1 MSQGTPQAAIQQ
13 GHPVPSASLDS
24 GAFRGSLKNYLP
36 TRVHG
41 RDLAAFERNLTM
53 SRVDDLYGNDGIAKS
68 GVNSIATNVIGTGLT
83 PQSVIPAKRLGID
96 PAAAKDVSDQME
108 WLWSEWCGQA
118 HYRDQMGFE
127 DLQML
132 GLRSLIRN
140 GELVHLPVM
149 EERPGSRFALRIQDI
164 RPSRLRTPW
173 DKQFDPL
180 LHDGV
185 ELTPTGVPLAYWI
198 ANPTPSPFPGGAI
211 IDDSALT
218 SGAFR
223 RVPARLGHRRGMF
236 HIFRAESEE
245 QFRGT
250 SCLAPAV
257 KFFRHLN
264 DSIDYELMAQVLA
277 AAFPVFVGL
286 ENGPQSLPGYVDEET
301 DGTGDQ
307 KRYYQD
313 IPPGGIMYGNKGEK
327 PEVLESKRPSANFLN
342 FCELVLRI
350 LASALEI
357 PYEVLTKD
365 FSKTTYSSARAALL
379 EAWRVYEVYRSF
391 FVRHYCQPI
400 WTMVQEEAWLRGY
413 LQLPK
418 GSPDF
423 YAGLTYWCNTRW
435 IGPARGYIDPT
446 KEIAANIAA
455 IEAGL
460 MTRSEAIAERGGD
473 FDEVSEQLANEQ
485 ARLKELGVTLAS
497 AAVTTPAPAAQ
508 PMSAEASSADAP
520 SPLARPTG
528 RPAGPAEGGRQ
539 SGSSSKPGAQDA

>member
-1 MSQGTPQAAIQQ
+1 MSQAAIYQ
-13 GHPVPSASLDS
+13 GHPVPSASLES

-41 RDLAAFERNLTM
+41 RDMAAFERGLTM
-53 SRVDDLYGNDGIAKS
+53 TRVEDLYGNDGIAKS

-83 PQSVIPAKRLGID
+83 PQSVIPAKRLGLK
-96 PAAAKDVSDQME
+96 PKAAKDVADQME

-118 HYRDQMGFE
+118 HYREQMGFE

-132 GLRSLIRN
+132 GLRSLIRA
-140 GELVHLPVM
+140 GEMVHLPVM
-149 EERPGSRFALRIQDI
+149 EDRPGSRFSLRIQDI

-173 DKQFDPL
+173 DKQFEPL

-185 ELTPTGVPLAYWI
+185 EVTPTGVPTAYWI
-198 ANPTPSPFPGGAI
+198 ASPPPSAFPRGGI
-211 IDDSALT
+211 LDDSALT
-218 SGAFR
+218 SGQFR
-223 RVPARLGHRRGMF
+223 RIPARIGHRRGLF
-236 HIFRAESEE
+236 HVFRAESEE

-286 ENGPQSLPGYVDEET
+286 ENGPQSLPGYVEEET
-301 DGTGDQ
+301 DGEE

-313 IPPGGIMYGNKGEK
+313 IPPGGVMYGNKGEK

-350 LASALEI
+350 LASSLEI

-413 LQLPK
+413 LRLPK
-418 GSPDF
+418 SAPDF
-423 YAGLTYWCNTRW
+423 YAGLAYWCNTRW

-455 IEAGL
+455 IKAGL

-485 ARLKELGVTLAS
+485 ARLKELGVTLAG
-497 AAVTTPAPAAQ
+497 AAVSVNLKAGDDKPETPERTATPGKT
-508 PMSAEASSADAP
+508 
-520 SPLARPTG
+520 SPEQAH
-528 RPAGPAEGGRQ
+528 A
-539 SGSSSKPGAQDA
+539 

>member
-1 MSQGTPQAAIQQ
+1 
-13 GHPVPSASLDS
+13 
-24 GAFRGSLKNYLP
+24 
-36 TRVHG
+36 
-41 RDLAAFERNLTM
+41 
-53 SRVDDLYGNDGIAKS
+53 
-68 GVNSIATNVIGTGLT
+68 
-83 PQSVIPAKRLGID
+83 
-96 PAAAKDVSDQME
+96 ME

-118 HYRDQMGFE
+118 HYREQMNFE
-127 DLQML
+127 DLQLL

-149 EERPGSRFALRIQDI
+149 EERPSCRFDLRIQDI

-173 DKQFDPL
+173 DKQYDPL

-185 ELTPTGVPLAYWI
+185 EVTSSGVPVAYWI
-198 ANPTPSPFPGGAI
+198 ASPPPSAFSRSGVG
-211 IDDSALT
+211 DDSLFA
-218 SGAFR
+218 SGVFR
-223 RVPARLGHRRGMF
+223 RIPARIGHRRGLF
-236 HIFRAESEE
+236 HIFRSETEE
-245 QFRGT
+245 QFRGI
-250 SCLAPAV
+250 SCLSPAV

-277 AAFPVFVGL
+277 AAFPVFIGL
-286 ENGPQSLPGYVDEET
+286 ENGPQALPNYVQEDLDGEDEE
-301 DGTGDQ
+301 
-307 KRYYQD
+307 KRYYQE

-327 PEVLESKRPSANFLN
+327 PEILESKRPSANFLN

-413 LQLPK
+413 LTLPI
-418 GSPDF
+418 GGPDF
-423 YAGLTYWCNTRW
+423 YAGMSYWCNTRW

-473 FDEVSEQLANEQ
+473 FDEITEQLAGEQVRYEELGITLANATVPVNLKTENKDGDQTKEQ
-485 ARLKELGVTLAS
+485 AGQTDKTG
-497 AAVTTPAPAAQ
+497 
-508 PMSAEASSADAP
+508 AEH
-520 SPLARPTG
+520 G
-528 RPAGPAEGGRQ
+528 RV
-539 SGSSSKPGAQDA
+539 

>member
-1 MSQGTPQAAIQQ
+1 MKTAAIQQ
-13 GHPVPSASLDS
+13 GHPTSAASLDS
-24 GAFRGSLKNYLP
+24 GAFRGSLKTYLP
-36 TRVHG
+36 PRVRG
-41 RDLAAFERNLTM
+41 RDQAAFERDLTI
-53 SRVDDLYGNDGIAKS
+53 SRVEDLYGNDGIAKS

-83 PQSVIPAKRLGID
+83 PQSVIPAKRLGLPPED
-96 PAAAKDVSDQME
+96 VKDVQDQME

-118 HYRDQMGFE
+118 HYREQLGFE
-127 DLQML
+127 DLQLL

-149 EERPGSRFALRIQDI
+149 DDRPGCRFALRIQDI
-164 RPSRLRTPW
+164 RPSRLRTPR
-173 DKQFDPL
+173 DKQYDPL

-198 ANPTPSPFPGGAI
+198 ANPAPSTFPGGGI

-223 RVPARLGHRRGMF
+223 RIPARIGHRRGLF
-236 HIFRAESEE
+236 HIFRPEAEE
-245 QFRGT
+245 QFRGI

-277 AAFPVFVGL
+277 AAFPVFIGQ
-286 ENGPQSLPGYVDEET
+286 ENGPQALPGYVQEDLDGDGEE
-301 DGTGDQ
+301 
-307 KRYYQD
+307 KRYYQE
-313 IPPGGIMYGNKGEK
+313 IPAGGVMYGNKGEK

-391 FVRHYCQPI
+391 FTRHYCQPI

-413 LQLPK
+413 LRLPQ
-418 GSPDF
+418 GAPDF
-423 YAGLTYWCNTRW
+423 HAGLAYWCNTRW

-446 KEIAANIAA
+446 KEIAANISA

-473 FDEVSEQLANEQ
+473 FDEVAEQLAGEQ
-485 ARLKELGVTLAS
+485 DRLKELGIAPVGAIS
-497 AAVTTPAPAAQ
+497 PAPAAL
-508 PMSAEASSADAP
+508 PAESGQADATRPPNVDP
-520 SPLARPTG
+520 SGAEHG
-528 RPAGPAEGGRQ
+528 RV
-539 SGSSSKPGAQDA
+539 

>member
-1 MSQGTPQAAIQQ
+1 MSMLSAFRNLFGSQGAIRQ
-13 GHPVPSASLDS
+13 GHPVSSASLDS

-36 TRVHG
+36 PRVRTRG
-41 RDLAAFERNLTM
+41 MAAFERDLTIA
-53 SRVDDLYGNDGIAKS
+53 RVDDLYGNDGIAKS

-83 PQSVIPAKRLGID
+83 PQSVIPASRLGL
-96 PAAAKDVSDQME
+96 PQEAVKDVQDQME
-108 WLWSEWCGQA
+108 WLWAEWCGQA
-118 HYRDQMGFE
+118 HYREQLGFE

-132 GLRSLIRN
+132 GLRSLIRA
-140 GELVHLPVM
+140 GEMVHLPVM
-149 EERPGSRFALRIQDI
+149 DERPGCRFALRIQDI

-185 ELTPTGVPLAYWI
+185 EVSATGVPLAYWI
-198 ANPTPSPFPGGAI
+198 ASPAPSVTMLN
-211 IDDSALT
+211 DSLYT
-218 SGAFR
+218 SGEFR
-223 RVPARLGHRRGMF
+223 RIPARIGHRRGLF
-236 HIFRAESEE
+236 HIFRPEAEE
-245 QFRGT
+245 QFRGV
-250 SCLAPAV
+250 SCLSPAV

-277 AAFPVFVGL
+277 ASFPVFIGL
-286 ENGPQSLPGYVDEET
+286 ESGPQALPGYVQEEVE
-301 DGTGDQ
+301 GEGEE

-350 LASALEI
+350 LASSLEI

-400 WTMVQEEAWLRGY
+400 WMMVQEEAWLRGY
-413 LQLPK
+413 LTLPK
-418 GSPDF
+418 GAPDL
-423 YAGLTYWCNTRW
+423 YAALPYWCNTRW

-460 MTRSEAIAERGGD
+460 MSRSEAIAERGGD
-473 FDEVSEQLANEQ
+473 FDEIAEQLAREQ
-485 ARLKELGVTLAS
+485 ARHAELGI
-497 AAVTTPAPAAQ
+497 AVAKSSVSVRPHAGKDEETDDAQTTTRG
-508 PMSAEASSADAP
+508 AD
-520 SPLARPTG
+520 
-528 RPAGPAEGGRQ
+528 
-539 SGSSSKPGAQDA
+539 DD

>member
-1 MSQGTPQAAIQQ
+1 MTPAAPASAIQQ

-36 TRVHG
+36 PRVHG
-41 RDLAAFERNLTM
+41 NDLAAFERDLTM
-53 SRVDDLYGNDGIAKS
+53 SRVEDLYGNDGIAKS

-83 PQSVIPAKRLGID
+83 PQSVIPAKRLDIA
-96 PAAAKDVSDQME
+96 PEAAKDVADQME

-118 HYRDQMGFE
+118 HYREQMGFE

-173 DKQFDPL
+173 DKQYDPL
-180 LHDGV
+180 LRDGV
-185 ELTPTGVPLAYWI
+185 ELTSTGVPLAYWI
-198 ANPTPSPFPGGAI
+198 ANPSPSTFPGGGI
-211 IDDSALT
+211 LDGSALT

-223 RVPARLGHRRGMF
+223 RIPARIGHRRGLF
-236 HIFRAESEE
+236 HVFRAESEE

-286 ENGPQSLPGYVDEET
+286 EGGSQALPGYVEEET
-301 DGTGDQ
+301 EEDSGE
-307 KRYYQD
+307 KRYHQEVS
-313 IPPGGIMYGNKGEK
+313 PGSIMYGNKGEK

-391 FVRHYCQPI
+391 FVRHYCQPL

-418 GSPDF
+418 AAPDF

-473 FDEVSEQLANEQ
+473 FDEVAEQLANEQ
-485 ARLKELGVTLAS
+485 ARLKELGVTLS
-497 AAVTTPAPAAQ
+497 GAAVSVNLQADDREGQ
-508 PMSAEASSADAP
+508 DASS
-520 SPLARPTG
+520 G
-528 RPAGPAEGGRQ
+528 Q
-539 SGSSSKPGAQDA
+539 PGASPKTGSQDARL